1 MADFILIAG
10 ACHRAGVWRDVLAP
24 LAALGH
30 SAQAMSLH
38 GDSLAQNVQAILAA
52 CPMGAFLV
60 GHSAGG
66 FVAHGAALA
75 QPDHVGGVIYLCAFI
90 PQHSQSVATLR
101 RAAPQDAIGPAIRRY
116 GAHYGFDPDAAQP
129 LFFHDCPNPAAHV
142 AGLQLDPIAPMQ
154 SALPDLPNCVPR
166 AAILCE
172 NDRAIDIAYQAQ
184 MAADIQI
191 QARLPCGHAPF
202 FAMPDL
208 LAQQLDNLATKL
220 RRV

>member
-30 SAQAMSLH
+30 SAKAISLH
-38 GDSLAQNVQAILAA
+38 GDSMAQYGQAILAA
-52 CPMGAFLV
+52 SPKGAVLV

-66 FVAHGAALA
+66 FAAHSAALA
-75 QPDHVGGVIYLCAFI
+75 DPDYVGGVMYLCAFI
-90 PQHSQSVATLR
+90 PQHRQSVAALR
-101 RAAPQDAIGPAIRRY
+101 RAAPQDALGPAIRRH
-116 GAHYGFDPDAAQP
+116 GAQYSFDPDAAQR

-142 AGLQLDPIAPMQ
+142 AGLRPDPIAPMQ
-154 SALPDLPNCVPR
+154 TALPDLPNSVPR

-172 NDRAIDIAYQAQ
+172 QDRAIDVAYQAQ
-184 MAADIQI
+184 MAAAIPN

-202 FAMPDL
+202 FAMPDI
-208 LAQQLDNLATKL
+208 LAQQLDILATGM